1 MPPLLEI
8 DDIKAPILG
17 KLMAFEQTR
26 RDADVGVLTSYVRL
40 MSMLI
45 PTAEDVALLRRN
57 GIWGSVQTNDEEVAR
72 FFNYLGDGAVTRY
85 DWVFAGLCREVDQYC
100 NSWRRKNCAARRK
113 NCAALK
119 RTELMT
125 IYFRSPWSVISV
137 VAAALVILLTA
148 TQTYYAIFPRK

>member
-1 MPPLLEI
+1 
-8 DDIKAPILG
+8 
-17 KLMAFEQTR
+17 MAFEQSR

-45 PTAEDVALLRRN
+45 PTVEDVALLHRN
-57 GIWGSVQTNDEEVAR
+57 GVWGSVQTNDEEVAR
-72 FFNYLGDGAVTRY
+72 FFNHLGDDAVTKY
-85 DWVFAGLCREVDQYC
+85 NWVFTRLCREVDQYC
-100 NSWRRKNCAARRK
+100 NSWRRK

-125 IYFRSPWSVISV
+125 IYFRSPWSIISV
-137 VAAALVILLTA
+137 VAAALVILLSA